1 MQSEID
7 YANLAERKSPLTGAA
22 ARAVMLSEKDFI
34 GAAVKKPLDQVLPAA
49 VQMPDSGIVDFS
61 EKLGLSYPATMPCLL
76 AGTTRLK
83 VGEASPVAV
92 DAGAAIVL
100 ILSGDGQIDLDEESV
115 ELIAGDILSV
125 PGHPQGSPSSQVAT
139 ITAGSTGIRYLQIDD
154 SPLAQYAGWQVIPN
168 ERTALTHYPAE
179 LLAAKLAELT
189 ELGINA
195 SGVFLSHQELRDEK
209 LCTPILFALLNRLE
223 PGAANIVH
231 AHSAG
236 ALTYVIDGNKN
247 NISMLGHEI
256 NDDHEI
262 IDPITVDWVNGQL
275 SITPPNLW
283 HGHQNN
289 GDGPIL
295 SLVVQLAGFYYNE
308 RTMNFKFAKPIS
320 AG

>member
-1 MQSEID
+1 MESEID
-7 YANLAERKSPLTGAA
+7 YTNLADRKSPLTGAA
-22 ARAVMLSEKDFI
+22 VRAVMLSEKDFI
-34 GAAVKKPLDQVLPAA
+34 HAAVSKPLHEVLPAA
-49 VQMPDSGIVDFS
+49 VQMPESGLVDFS
-61 EKLGLSYPATMPCLL
+61 EELGLSYPATMPCLL
-76 AGTTRLK
+76 AGTTRLGG
-83 VGEASPVAV
+83 GEFGSVAV

-100 ILSGDGQIDLDEESV
+100 ILSGGGQIDLAEESV
-115 ELIAGDILSV
+115 ELITGDILSV
-125 PGHPQGSPSSQVAT
+125 PGHPQGSSSNQVAT
-139 ITAGSTGIRYLQIDD
+139 ITAGANGIRYLQIDD
-154 SPLAQYAGWQVIPN
+154 SPLAHYAGWQITPN

-179 LLAAKLAELT
+179 LLAEKLAELT
-189 ELGINA
+189 AAGINA

-223 PGAANIVH
+223 PGAANIIH

-247 NISMLGHEI
+247 NISMLGSEL

-308 RTMNFKFAKPIS
+308 RTMNFKFAKPVS

>member
-1 MQSEID
+1 MQAEID
-7 YANLAERKSPLTGAA
+7 YANLADRKSPLTNAA
-22 ARAVMLSEKDFI
+22 ARALFLSEKDFI
-34 GAAVKKPLDQVLPAA
+34 NAAVSKPLQEVLPAA
-49 VQMPDSGIVDFS
+49 VQMPDSGLVDFS
-61 EKLGLSYPATMPCLL
+61 EQLGLSYAATMPCLL
-76 AGTTRLK
+76 AGATRLK
-83 VGEASPVAV
+83 AEESRPVAV

-100 ILSGDGQIDLDEESV
+100 ILSGSGQIDLRTESV

-125 PGHPQGSPSSQVAT
+125 PGHPHGSHGAA

-154 SPLAQYAGWQVIPN
+154 SPLVHYAGWQVTPN
-168 ERTALTHYPAE
+168 SRSALTHYPAE
-179 LLAAKLAELT
+179 LLAEKLAELT

-247 NISMLGHEI
+247 NISMLGAEL

-320 AG
+320 GG